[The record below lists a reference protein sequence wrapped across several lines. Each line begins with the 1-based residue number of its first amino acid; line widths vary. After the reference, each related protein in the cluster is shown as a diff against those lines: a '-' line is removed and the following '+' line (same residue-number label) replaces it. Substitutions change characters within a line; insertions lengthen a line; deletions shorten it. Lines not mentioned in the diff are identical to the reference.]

1 MLTDRLCTVDERR
14 GEPYLSVVATSRN
27 DDHGEE
33 LLARMQIFV
42 SALVSQSI
50 RHTVPSELV
59 LVEWNPPP
67 DRPPLRDVLTW
78 PDDRGWCPVRII
90 TVPPALHGSFAYS
103 DRLPLFQMIAKNA
116 GIRRAQGQFVL
127 ATNIDILFS
136 DPLMAFLAQRRL
148 LRGCLYRSD
157 RIDVDRSVSIQA
169 TIDAQLAYC
178 RTHVLR
184 ANRPDGIRFAPLD
197 GFPHTVEETTLVE
210 EELRL
215 RGGFGRLAPYQWL
228 RKMLRPTAFGRLMS
242 RLPVWRILKE
252 GRRLPPTRQGA
263 DRHITSAGH
272 PLFAHGLASEHSSY
286 HARSFTNVITGLLWP
301 LLLLPDLHLNACGD
315 FTLMARETW
324 FDIGGNP
331 ELEVFS
337 LHLDSLVLYNAH
349 AHGVREI
356 RLPTDM
362 VHYHIEH
369 EHGWTPESGRALYER
384 LHALGIPCM
393 TQGLLAKFAHD
404 LGHGHR
410 TRLSGP
416 EWGLANYVL
425 PERRVAGGRVFEV
438 LPTMGAQ
445 A

>member
-1 MLTDRLCTVDERR
+1 MGTYFAHRKS
-14 GEPYLSVVATSRN
+14 EPYLSVVAVSRN
-27 DDHGEE
+27 DDHGTD
-33 LLARMQIFV
+33 LLTRMQIFV
-42 SALVSQSI
+42 NACIAQAI
-50 RHTVPSELV
+50 RHAIRCELV

-67 DRPPLRDVLTW
+67 DRPPLRDALTW
-78 PDDRGWCPVRII
+78 PDDHDWCPVRII

-103 DRLPLFQMIAKNA
+103 DRLPLFQMIAKNV

-127 ATNIDILFS
+127 ATNIDILLS

-157 RIDVDRSVSIQA
+157 RIDVDRHVPVQA

-178 RTHVLR
+178 QTHVLR
-184 ANRPDGIRFAPLD
+184 ANRPDGTRFTPPD
-197 GFPHTVEETTLVE
+197 GSPHTVEEAVLLE
-210 EELRL
+210 EDFLWRNAS
-215 RGGFGRLAPYQWL
+215 GKPAPHLWL
-228 RKMLRPTAFGRLMS
+228 RKKLRRTSFGRLMF
-242 RLPVWRILKE
+242 RLPLWRMLKE
-252 GRRLPPTRQGA
+252 KGHVLPGGRHT
-263 DRHITSAGH
+263 DRHTTSAPH
-272 PLFAHGLASEHSSY
+272 PLFAHGLASEHSSC

-331 ELEVFS
+331 ELEMFS
-337 LHLDSLVLYNAH
+337 LHLDSLALYNAH
-349 AHGVREI
+349 AHSVREI
-356 RLPTDM
+356 RLLADM
-362 VHYHIEH
+362 IHYHFEH
-369 EHGWTPESGRALYER
+369 ERGWTPESGRKLYER
-384 LHALGIPCM
+384 LQSLDIPFM

-425 PERRVAGGRVFEV
+425 PETHIAGSQIVQASSTRENRV
-438 LPTMGAQ
+438 
-445 A
+445 